1 MTTLLNYGITLSA
14 NRCNF
19 IEYFNVIV
27 MKKVL
32 FILLISSYSIQ
43 STLAHQDFWITK
55 EFGNVKT
62 RIKTGYFY
70 EEIQN
75 VEIIGELARILC
87 EKLNYKE
94 PVLLD
99 FNHFYVGQ
107 CKPDYFISFDKGV
120 IKYDYGEIERGTELL
135 DNNGIVIR
143 QVNHAF
149 SPIKTL
155 VLLEF
160 SISNLKTITSK
171 QKEIKYNKNY
181 CQWIINTYDTS
192 EIKKAIELQPTHT
205 TQEVLNN
212 KVYRPESD
220 FKFGYTY
227 FWKKGEFTI
236 IERDVYGKETVI
248 KTIDKL
254 YDFKRVGNCVF
265 IFTSI
270 SDFFTINKTYG
281 RRPEIISKKWTIQN
295 ADLNYYPYKLEYIG
309 GYKYSIYFSYYSKEA
324 GSQPKHSALIYDES
338 TDKLIKI

>member
-107 CKPDYFISFDKGV
+107 C
-120 IKYDYGEIERGTELL
+120 
-135 DNNGIVIR
+135 
-143 QVNHAF
+143 AF